1 MEREAALTDH
11 EALRAIQAILG
22 LTLFGIGVYMVGPWY
37 IVLPDQASFAYLI
50 LAAELYV
57 RIIAF
62 IEFVIGS
69 LMMYGAVKGNNK
81 VTRIAI
87 WAGFSMF
94 TLIVATRLI
103 VVGLIPIFWVPQMA
117 CMLICGV
124 LALALSRRR

>member
-11 EALRAIQAILG
+11 EALRVIQAILG

-37 IVLPDQASFAYLI
+37 IVLPSQTSFAYLI

-57 RIIAF
+57 RLIAF
-62 IEFVIGS
+62 LEFVLGT
-69 LMMYGAVKGNNK
+69 LMVYGAVRGNNK
-81 VTRIAI
+81 LTRISV
-87 WAGFSMF
+87 WAGFSFF

-103 VVGLIPIFWVPQMA
+103 VVGFIPIFWVPQMA
-117 CMLICGV
+117 LMLICGV